1 MDDRDKMKEIRMAMN
16 GRMLLM
22 FAGIIL
28 MINGLT
34 TTGRNGLSW
43 LGLSNMVQERMENPQ
58 TEEMEEPEEAAA
70 EEAVKAEESADAA
83 AEGAVK
89 AEESADAAAEGAVKA
104 EEPADAASD
113 HAAEETADVKENESE
128 NASEAADSGADT
140 KTTDS
145 TEAAA
150 GADTEAA
157 ASTETAAQ
165 DSAAAQE
172 VDLDALIKEMSNVG
186 ITVSDLKLFGIVT
199 MIVAVLEILIGLL
212 CLIFSN
218 RVDKANI
225 TLIASIVLFAAECV
239 MSFLL
244 IGKRA
249 ANITSIVAALLLPG
263 VLVWA
268 ASRLWK
274 LHKLDPAR
282 VYAVNKASP
291 AAGSRRS
298 AAKPA
303 PKKSLHERAT
313 MTPSYDTPPTPI
325 PGRSD
330 PSPADPSYEEVNA
343 AENSTFSGEPDTSFT
358 EVSPD
363 AADISYEEVSSN
375 SADTASEEAVS
386 EKSSDS
392 SVL

>member
-89 AEESADAAAEGAVKA
+89 SEES
-104 EEPADAASD
+104 ADAASD

-128 NASEAADSGADT
+128 TASEAADSGADT

-145 TEAAA
+145 TEAAAGADTEASA

-303 PKKSLHERAT
+303 PKKSIHERAT